1 MIEHL
6 KENNISYCAHFKK
19 ATHIGIRMMVSG
31 LCCCIHAFVPFAFT
45 DTASDTIKKINE
57 EIT

>member
-45 DTASDTIKKINE
+45 DTASDTIKKNK
-57 EIT
+57 